1 VFGHT
6 KVRGYHPL
14 VAAVSGTGDVVHSRQ
29 RGGNAHSS
37 RGAASFLT
45 ESFNRVRA
53 AGATGPLT
61 LRADS
66 GFYNHKVVD
75 ACRAAGVRY
84 SITAKLSKGLKKVI
98 EAIDESAWT
107 PIPYFLDGADV
118 AETTY
123 QPFGQKG
130 RPTRLIVRRVRPTP
144 GSQLALFT
152 EFSYHAFI
160 TDRLGATLELE
171 ADHRRHAEIEN
182 VIRDLKYGVGLNHFP
197 SGRFGANAAWLG
209 LNVIA
214 HNLARF
220 ASRLGLDGEAITTE
234 TFRRRYLSLPGRLTR
249 SARRV
254 TLHLPARW
262 PWAEQFS
269 AALTV
274 HRNVLLVT

>member
-1 VFGHT
+1 M
-6 KVRGYHPL
+6 
-14 VAAVSGTGDVVHSRQ
+14 
-29 RGGNAHSS
+29 
-37 RGAASFLT
+37 
-45 ESFNRVRA
+45 
-53 AGATGPLT
+53 
-61 LRADS
+61 
-66 GFYNHKVVD
+66 
-75 ACRAAGVRY
+75 
-84 SITAKLSKGLKKVI
+84 
-98 EAIDESAWT
+98 
-107 PIPYFLDGADV
+107 
-118 AETTY
+118 
-123 QPFGQKG
+123 
-130 RPTRLIVRRVRPTP
+130 
-144 GSQLALFT
+144 
-152 EFSYHAFI
+152 
-160 TDRLGATLELE
+160 
-171 ADHRRHAEIEN
+171 
-182 VIRDLKYGVGLNHFP
+182 GLNHFP